1 MNPTFVK
8 NLKILRER
16 YPDMAKRLAG
26 AGSGAYHLISPKRS
40 GPPNLA
46 WSTPEKNVMFYDDS
60 MDPLLH
66 VKEVFK
72 GASLERAPF
81 VVLFGVGLGY
91 QLLFLDQLMKDSDR
105 LKRVLVVEKDMEC
118 LKMAMEVTDL
128 SGPLSNPN
136 IRILCESPEDDLFT
150 QVKAAMDNL
159 CYRYF
164 KALRWVPWPAS
175 LEIDPD
181 YYDAARRAIAD
192 MGDLWISLRGN
203 EPYDTLA
210 SYENFFRNLDLYDK
224 SPNLRCVENV
234 FEKRPAII
242 VATGPSLKKNVHQLK
257 LINNK
262 AVIISVDA
270 SLKILQD
277 QGIYPHFATTIERTP
292 GINKFFIG
300 LKNME
305 KTIHLVPSFAHP
317 SSVHAHKGPK
327 LFMTRR
333 YKFFLDLGMEKDV
346 IDMGLSTAIAGFEL
360 ARLMG
365 CDPIILVGND
375 LAQAPGGLTHA
386 AGNAFGAKQST
397 FNVNTFTVPGNL
409 GEDVVTCEIWYKC
422 MKDYETRFATYEG
435 TVVNATEGGARIV
448 GTKIMPFSQAIE
460 SYCTE
465 EFAPREKALSIV
477 SQAKGSNPAKDN
489 IHVLRDWKQNSE
501 EAIAQCKKGLE
512 IVGPLLRRLEALE
525 DDMDFVLRSSVRHA
539 MESVDSIISR
549 LTMSP
554 FIFSLQELFHTEI
567 VPLVME
573 WEVAEDRFED
583 EDWGNAYRLK
593 LAEFFMGAFG
603 QLCLSLNEALD
614 MGVEALTETN

>member
-1 MNPTFVK
+1 MNPTFIN

-16 YPDMAKRLAG
+16 YPDMAHRLAG
-26 AGSGAYHLISPKRS
+26 AGSGNYHLIASS
-40 GPPNLA
+40 NSSPPNLA
-46 WSTPEKNVMFYDDS
+46 WSTPEKNVMFYDDA
-60 MDPLLH
+60 MEPLMH
-66 VKEVFK
+66 VKKVFE
-72 GASLERAPF
+72 GASLEKAPF

-105 LKRVLVVEKDMEC
+105 LKRVVVVEKDLEC
-118 LKMAMEVTDL
+118 LKKAMEVTDL
-128 SGPLSNPN
+128 TGPLGNPD
-136 IRILCESPEDDLFT
+136 IRLLCESPEDDLFT

-181 YYDAARRAIAD
+181 YYDSARRAIAD

-224 SPNLRCVENV
+224 SPSLRCVENA
-234 FEKRPAII
+234 FANKPAII
-242 VATGPSLKKNVHQLK
+242 VATGPSLKKNMHQLK

-270 SLKILQD
+270 SLKILHNM
-277 QGIYPHFATTIERTP
+277 GLYPHFATTIERTP
-292 GINKFFIG
+292 GIDKFFTG

-317 SSVHAHKGPK
+317 SSVRAHKGPK

-333 YKFFLDLGMEKDV
+333 YKFFLDLGMDQDV
-346 IDMGLSTAIAGFEL
+346 VDMGLSTAIAGYEL

-375 LAQAPGGLTHA
+375 LAQDPQGLTHA
-386 AGNAFGAKQST
+386 AGNAFGTKQST
-397 FNVNTFTVPGNL
+397 FTSNTFTVPGNL

-422 MKDYETRFATYEG
+422 MKDYESRFATFDG
-435 TVVNATEGGARIV
+435 TVINSTEGGARIV
-448 GTKIMPFSQAIE
+448 GTKVMPLSQAIE
-460 SYCTE
+460 RYCTQ

-477 SQAKGSNPAKDN
+477 SQAKGSNPAKEN
-489 IHVLRDWKQNSE
+489 IHVLRDWRQNSE
-501 EAIAQCKKGLE
+501 TAIAQCVKGME
-512 IVGPLLRRLEALE
+512 IVSPLLRRLEDLE
-525 DDMDFVLRSSVRHA
+525 GDMDFVLRSSVRHA
-539 MESVDSIISR
+539 MESVDSIIAG

-554 FIFSLQELFHTEI
+554 FIYSLQEYFHTEI

-573 WEVAEDRFED
+573 WEVALDRFED

-614 MGVEALTETN
+614 IGEKALSAA